1 MSSKKTNSF
10 RGISANAGNLMEG
23 DQPNP
28 NSFLSPYEQLEAESE
43 ALVSKLLDVV
53 SRVKFCSKN
62 IFVIIMN
69 YQNFILTSLEQCPNL
84 FILDWKA

>member
-10 RGISANAGNLMEG
+10 RGVHANQSNLMEG

-53 SRVKFCSKN
+53 SN
-62 IFVIIMN
+62 IK
-69 YQNFILTSLEQCPNL
+69 Y
-84 FILDWKA
+84 

>member
-10 RGISANAGNLMEG
+10 RGVSSNTGNIMEG

-53 SRVKFCSKN
+53 SKLRKSLPRNSILYYNFDFELLRQCLKFHP
-62 IFVIIMN
+62 
-69 YQNFILTSLEQCPNL
+69 SL
-84 FILDWKA
+84 I

>member
-1 MSSKKTNSF
+1 MIHLFVLFPSITNGGSNSIKSGAMSSKKTNSF
-10 RGISANAGNLMEG
+10 RGVSANPNNLMEG

-53 SRVKFCSKN
+53 SKF
-62 IFVIIMN
+62 N
-69 YQNFILTSLEQCPNL
+69 Y
-84 FILDWKA
+84 

>member
-1 MSSKKTNSF
+1 MNLIRCHFHSNANGGSNSIKSGAMSSKKTNSF
-10 RGISANAGNLMEG
+10 RGVSSNAGNIMEG

-53 SRVKFCSKN
+53 SKLKN
-62 IFVIIMN
+62 
-69 YQNFILTSLEQCPNL
+69 SLPRNVL
-84 FILDWKA
+84 P

>member
-1 MSSKKTNSF
+1 MYANLNISKLSDYVPCNFLSNTNGGSNSIKSGAMSSKKTNSF
-10 RGISANAGNLMEG
+10 RGVSSNTGNIMEG

-53 SRVKFCSKN
+53 SKLRK
-62 IFVIIMN
+62 
-69 YQNFILTSLEQCPNL
+69 
-84 FILDWKA
+84 

>member
-10 RGISANAGNLMEG
+10 RGVSANPNNLMEG

-53 SRVKFCSKN
+53 SK
-62 IFVIIMN
+62 IN
-69 YQNFILTSLEQCPNL
+69 Y
-84 FILDWKA
+84 